1 MQIIIDIILPIFAI
15 IFCGYIAGR
24 IGVVSA
30 SGSKTLNSYVFYI
43 ALPALLF
50 YAVANAPISQ
60 LTNWNFLF
68 ANLIGILSSFFLTIL
83 FMHIFLKK
91 RSAVL
96 SIYGMNASYGT
107 TGYMGL
113 PLLIAAFGNE
123 AALPAALATLI
134 HNVPVIAT
142 VIVTFEWV
150 RAKENKNEKGL
161 FYFLQ
166 DVLKPVLF
174 HPITLS
180 VLLGI
185 VFSLFNI
192 TLPKSIDIFA
202 SFLSDAAGPTALFAI
217 GLGLTNQKELL
228 KWSSLVNREVNFL
241 IFMKLVFQPV
251 VTTFLVFFV
260 FELEPMWALA
270 SILMSALPIGA
281 GVFVFAQKYEKITHE
296 TSTGIVLSLLI
307 SVLTISVLFIYLID
321 LYSISKLI
329 L

>member
-15 IFCGYIAGR
+15 ILCGYIAGR
-24 IGVVSA
+24 TEVISA
-30 SGSKTLNSYVFYI
+30 SGSKTLNSYVFFV

-68 ANLIGILSSFFLTIL
+68 ANLLGILSSFFLTIL
-83 FMHIFLKK
+83 FIRLFLKK
-91 RSAVL
+91 KSAVL

-113 PLLIAAFGNE
+113 PLLIAAFGDK

-134 HNVPVIAT
+134 HNIPVIAT

-150 RAKENKNEKGL
+150 RAKENRHEKGL

-166 DVLKPVLF
+166 DVIKPVLF

-185 VFSLFNI
+185 TFSLFNI
-192 TLPKSIDIFA
+192 TLPKSLDIFA

-228 KWSSLVNREVNFL
+228 KWSSLVNKEVHFL
-241 IFMKLVFQPV
+241 LFMKLGFQP
-251 VTTFLVFFV
+251 TITLLLVFFV
-260 FELEPMWALA
+260 FELEPLWALTT
-270 SILMSALPIGA
+270 ILMSALPIGA
-281 GVFVFAQKYEKITHE
+281 GVFVFAQKYDNLTQE
-296 TSTGIVLSLLI
+296 TSTGIVLSLLL
-307 SVLTISVLFIYLID
+307 SVLTISILFIYLIEH
-321 LYSISKLI
+321 YSISI
-329 L
+329 GG